1 MDWHSFLVGY
11 ICGYATVLTIWW
23 IYVITEKRRI
33 RSLIEEEEREK
44 LIEEA
49 EREGHAE

>member
-1 MDWHSFLVGY
+1 MDWQSFLVGY
-11 ICGYATVLTIWW
+11 ISGYATVLTIWW

-33 RSLIEEEEREK
+33 RSLIEKEHEK
-44 LIEEA
+44 LIEGA